1 MKLSDKIWVC
11 RKKAGL
17 SQEALAERIGVSR
30 QAISKW
36 ETGEASP
43 EISKLPLLARTFGVT
58 ADWLLDDTAEPEG
71 DTEATPEAES
81 TAPEETAAP
90 EPRRYSDAP
99 AQSWPS
105 WVENLPGWIGRM
117 IKRFGWIFGVRIAI
131 SGALFTA
138 MGFVAKA
145 MFSSMNRMASDGFSS
160 LGGMWQ
166 AANENAGTMFYDAT
180 GNVVD
185 PAALGID
192 VSQFGVTSGSPFGFS
207 NISYST
213 DMMEPFAIF
222 CNFIIIVGLVLL
234 IGGALLAWYLKRW
247 GRQQA

>member
-43 EISKLPLLARTFGVT
+43 EISKLSLLARTFGVT
-58 ADWLLDDTAEPEG
+58 ADWLLDDTAEPEDG
-71 DTEATPEAES
+71 AEAAPEAES
-81 TAPEETAAP
+81 TAPEEAAAP
-90 EPRRYSDAP
+90 EPPRRSDASVE
-99 AQSWPS
+99 SWPS

-117 IKRFGWIFGVRIAI
+117 IKRFGWIFGVRMAI

-166 AANENAGTMFYDAT
+166 AANENASAIFYDTA

-185 PAALGID
+185 PSALGID
-192 VSQFGVTSGSPFGFS
+192 VSQFGVTSGSSFGFS
-207 NISYST
+207 SLST
-213 DMMEPFAIF
+213 GMGEPFAIL
-222 CNFIIIVGLVLL
+222 CNFIIIIGLVLL

-247 GRQQA
+247 GQQQA